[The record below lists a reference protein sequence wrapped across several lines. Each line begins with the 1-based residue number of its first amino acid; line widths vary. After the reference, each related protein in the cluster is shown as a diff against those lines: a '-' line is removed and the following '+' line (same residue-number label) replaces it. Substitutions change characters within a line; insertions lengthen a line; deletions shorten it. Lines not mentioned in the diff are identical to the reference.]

1 MKQYQFIAKTLAGLE
16 EFLADELISLGAQE
30 VKPVIRGVSFSGDKA
45 LMYKVNYQ
53 SRLAIRVLV
62 SIQSFPVR
70 NEKELYQA
78 IYGIAW
84 ENYMDNAATLAVDAV
99 TQHQKM
105 THSLFIAQLAKDA
118 VVDRFRNRE
127 GVRPS
132 VDLDAPD
139 LRIHVHLDQ
148 REASIL
154 LDSSNVPLFKRGYRI
169 GALVAPI
176 NEVLAA
182 GLLELSRWDEKTPL
196 FDPMCGSGTFLI
208 EAAMKATKTP
218 AGKFR
223 TEFGFMKWNDF
234 DETLWNKVK
243 ADAEALIVPLEV
255 EIKGS
260 DLSRRAISMAR
271 RNIEAAGFSENIHTE
286 WQDFFQLPKNFS
298 GFIIT
303 NPPYDERLS
312 LTDFEEFYKNI
323 GTTLKH
329 LCTDSEAWLI
339 VSSPDA
345 MDAIGLHPSRR
356 IKVFNGSIECRFLKY
371 TIYQGSKKDNQL
383 ADDL

>member
-16 EFLADELISLGAQE
+16 EALAQELLSLGVQE

-53 SRLAIRVLV
+53 SRLAIRVLM

-70 NEKELYQA
+70 NERDLYQS
-78 IYGIAW
+78 IYRIAW
-84 ENYMDNAATLAVDAV
+84 ENYMDSSGTLAVDAV
-99 TQHQKM
+99 TQHPKM

-118 VVDRFRNRE
+118 VVDRFRNQE
-127 GVRPS
+127 GNRPS

-148 REASIL
+148 TGASIS
-154 LDSSNVPLFKRGYRI
+154 LDSSDIPLFKRGYRV
-169 GALVAPI
+169 GAMEAPI

-182 GLLELSRWDEKTPL
+182 GLLELSGWDGKTPL

-223 TEFGFMKWNDF
+223 NEFGFMKWKDF
-234 DETLWNKVK
+234 DAQLWNKVK
-243 ADAEALIVPLEV
+243 NDAETQIIPLEV
-255 EIKGS
+255 EIRGN
-260 DLSRRAISMAR
+260 DISRKAISMAR
-271 RNIEAAGFSENIHTE
+271 RNLQAAGFSENIHTE
-286 WQDFFQLPKNFS
+286 WQDFFELTNNFS
-298 GFIIT
+298 GFVIT
-303 NPPYDERLS
+303 NPPYDERMKLS
-312 LTDFEEFYKNI
+312 DFETFYKNI
-323 GTTLKH
+323 GSTLKH
-329 LCTDSEAWLI
+329 ICTNSEVWII

-345 MDAIGLHPSRR
+345 MNAIGLHPSRK

-371 TIYQGSKKDNQL
+371 TVYQGSKKGTE
-383 ADDL
+383 

>member
-1 MKQYQFIAKTLAGLE
+1 MKQYQFIAKTLAGME
-16 EFLADELISLGAQE
+16 EALAEELISLGAQE

-53 SRLAIRVLV
+53 SRLAIRFLV
-62 SIQSFPVR
+62 SIQSFPAI
-70 NEKELYQA
+70 NEKELYKS
-78 IYGIAW
+78 IYSVAW
-84 ENYMDNAATLAVDAV
+84 ENYMDSAATLAVDAV
-99 TQHQKM
+99 TQHPKM

-118 VVDRFRNRE
+118 VVDRFRNQE

-132 VDLDAPD
+132 VDLDTPD
-139 LRIHVHLDQ
+139 LRIHVHLDHK
-148 REASIL
+148 EATIL

-182 GLLELSRWDEKTPL
+182 GLLELSQWDEKTPL
-196 FDPMCGSGTFLI
+196 YDPMCGSGTFLI

-218 AGKFR
+218 AGKYR
-223 TEFGFMKWNDF
+223 SEFGFMKWKDF
-234 DETLWNKVK
+234 DEKLWHQVK
-243 ADAEALIVPLEV
+243 EEAEALIVPLEV

-260 DLSRRAISMAR
+260 DLSRRAITMAR
-271 RNIEAAGFSENIHTE
+271 RNIEAAGFSDVIHTE
-286 WQDFFQLPKNFS
+286 WQDFFQQTKNFS

-312 LTDFEEFYKNI
+312 LTDFEAFYKNI

-329 LCTDSEAWLI
+329 LCTNSQAWLI

-345 MDAIGLHPSRR
+345 TDAIGLHSSRK

-371 TIYQGSKKDNQL
+371 DIYQGSKKDFQQEL
-383 ADDL
+383 TT

>member
-1 MKQYQFIAKTLAGLE
+1 MKKPYQFIAKTLAGLE
-16 EFLADELISLGAQE
+16 EALAQELTALGAQE
-30 VKPVIRGVSFSGDKA
+30 VKPVVRGVSFSGDKA

-53 SRLAIRVLV
+53 SRLAIRILL
-62 SIQSFPVR
+62 SIKSFPVK
-70 NEKELYQA
+70 NERELYQS
-78 IYGIAW
+78 INQMAW
-84 ENYMDNAATLAVDAV
+84 ENYMDSSKTLAVDAV
-99 TQHQKM
+99 TQHPKM

-132 VDLDAPD
+132 VDLDSPD

-148 REASIL
+148 TGASIS
-154 LDSSNVPLFKRGYRI
+154 LDSSDIPLFKRGYRV
-169 GALVAPI
+169 GAMEAPI

-223 TEFGFMKWNDF
+223 SSFGFMKWNDF
-234 DETLWNKVK
+234 DEKLWDKVK
-243 ADAEALIVPLEV
+243 HDAETLIVPLEV

-260 DLSRRAISMAR
+260 DASRKAVTMAK
-271 RNIEAAGFSENIHTE
+271 RNLQQAGFAENVQTE
-286 WQDFFQLPKNFS
+286 WQDFFQQEKNFS

-303 NPPYDERLS
+303 NPPYDERMKLS
-312 LTDFEEFYKNI
+312 DLEEFYRNI
-323 GTTLKH
+323 GSTFKH
-329 LCTDSEAWLI
+329 LCTDSEAWII

-345 MDAIGLHPSRR
+345 MDAIGLHPSRK

-371 TIYQGSKKDNQL
+371 TVYQGSKKDG
-383 ADDL
+383 

>member
-1 MKQYQFIAKTLAGLE
+1 MKPYQFIAKTLAGLE
-16 EFLADELISLGAQE
+16 EALAQELTALGAQE
-30 VKPVIRGVSFSGDKA
+30 VKPVVRGVSFSGDKA

-53 SRLAIRVLV
+53 SRFAIRILLF
-62 SIQSFPVR
+62 IKSFPVK
-70 NEKELYQA
+70 NERELYQS
-78 IYGIAW
+78 INQMAW
-84 ENYMDNAATLAVDAV
+84 ENYMDSSKTLAVDAV
-99 TQHQKM
+99 TQHPKM

-132 VDLDAPD
+132 VDLDSPD

-148 REASIL
+148 NGASIS
-154 LDSSNVPLFKRGYRI
+154 LDSSDIPLFKRGYRV
-169 GALVAPI
+169 GAMEAPI

-223 TEFGFMKWNDF
+223 SSFGFMKWNDF
-234 DETLWNKVK
+234 DEKLWDKVK
-243 ADAEALIVPLEV
+243 TDAEALIVPLEV

-260 DLSRRAISMAR
+260 DASRKTITMAR
-271 RNIEAAGFSENIHTE
+271 RNLQQAGFAENIQTE
-286 WQDFFQLPKNFS
+286 WQDFFQQEKNFS

-303 NPPYDERLS
+303 NPPYDERMKLS
-312 LTDFEEFYKNI
+312 DLEEFYRNI
-323 GTTLKH
+323 GSTFKH
-329 LCTDSEAWLI
+329 LCTDSEAWII

-345 MDAIGLHPSRR
+345 MNAIGLHPSRK

-371 TIYQGSKKDNQL
+371 TVYQGSKRDG
-383 ADDL
+383 